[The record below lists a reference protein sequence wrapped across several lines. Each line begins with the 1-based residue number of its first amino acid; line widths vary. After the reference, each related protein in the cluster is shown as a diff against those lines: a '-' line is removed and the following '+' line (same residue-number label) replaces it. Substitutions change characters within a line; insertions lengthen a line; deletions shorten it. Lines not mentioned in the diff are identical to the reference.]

1 MVRLLVLFLFFQI
14 ITINSVCSQSI
25 KKAYRHYDK
34 NEFEKLEE
42 TLIKLDER
50 SSENSGKYY
59 LYSLLYLKNKE
70 DREKLKIAYQNIL
83 NSQRNYLNQD
93 VKDLE
98 ELSDLKIT
106 LKSIDSVKNIIDSL
120 EYEFVKDK
128 NSIEEYKS
136 YIDYYINSKFKND
149 AVKRW
154 HSLEYEIVSNQ
165 NSWEGYKIFMEEF
178 PSSKYYH
185 MAKELYE
192 KLIFE
197 EKTKNNSINSF
208 EDFIAKYPDTP
219 YRDSIE
225 FTLFK
230 KYTVNNSVDGYLKFL
245 YKFPQSEYSKL
256 SINFLY
262 HTSLKEFSAI
272 NEMTDNKNLLDSLA
286 EISNIDKLSLIG
298 VIEDSVTYF
307 IDKNGNKI
315 LSNRSF
321 EFENKYLCSFFKD
334 DFFIVKGPDSNIIV
348 NRNFSEIYRSNFSHV
363 EDMGVGLLKVF
374 SQDDFVVIHKS
385 GKIILRGDYDDAFVV
400 DNSYLLMEKDNYFT
414 LFTVLGERIF
424 DNVFTDVY
432 KEGTF
437 IIFERDIDSRIAIIN
452 TDKIK
457 KLFLSSENPDFKYD
471 DYEYIKGDFMILIED
486 DNESLVNKNLIEIIS
501 TGNNKII
508 ESDYGWINST
518 EYGIKII
525 TDLFPSDFSTYY
537 ESVIN
542 NSKYILTK
550 RNGSWDIFFRDSL
563 SFDLINLDSVS
574 IISENVI
581 WVRDKFNESLLF
593 SNYSKMNL
601 PNNYNLEILKSKFG
615 YKTFIKI
622 YEDDDSYIINEEG
635 LKLPPSE
642 YYYTVEKGNTISFI
656 SKKFNISQTDLLRL
670 NNKKNKNLF
679 IGERVK
685 VRGYTPDIA
694 LSDSL
699 FIIQYNGKKGV
710 SNLMGEIILE
720 PKYDGI
726 TNLDPNNLI
735 LIQGESFGNFCISES
750 SVIEPIFLSI
760 IKPFGKN
767 QYLVEN
773 NEGKSLVKSN
783 GDELISKFQS
793 IDYLN
798 DSLVILS
805 REGVRTIYSLISQNS
820 ILEFDSFE
828 IIDDSLGI
836 ILIKLEDEYGL
847 FSTDKGFILNLAYD
861 QITDIIDS
869 DGNRLFKAIQ
879 IIPDAELLVNI
890 IVNSDGKIILNQ
902 GIELGLLDRINC
914 DIL

>member
-14 ITINSVCSQSI
+14 ITINSVLSQSI

-59 LYSLLYLKNKE
+59 LYSLFYLKNKE
-70 DREKLKIAYQNIL
+70 DREKLKLAYQNVL

-93 VKDLE
+93 AKGLE
-98 ELSDLKIT
+98 ELSELNIT

-120 EYEFVKDK
+120 EYEFVKDI

-136 YIDYYINSKFKND
+136 YINYYMTSKFINN
-149 AVKRW
+149 AVQRW
-154 HSLEYEIVSNQ
+154 HSLEYEIISNQ
-165 NSWEGYKIFMEEF
+165 NSWEGYKIFMDEF
-178 PSSKYYH
+178 PSSKYYY

-208 EDFIAKYPDTP
+208 EDFISKYPETP

-225 FTLFK
+225 FTLLK

-272 NEMTDNKNLLDSLA
+272 NEMTDDKNLLDSIA
-286 EISNIDKLSLIG
+286 KISNIDKLPLIG
-298 VIEDSVTYF
+298 VIDDSVTYF
-307 IDKNGNKI
+307 IDKKGYKI
-315 LSNRSF
+315 LSNGSF

-334 DFFIVKGPDSNIIV
+334 DFFIVMGQESNIIL

-363 EDMGVGLLKVF
+363 EDIGVGLIKVF
-374 SQDDFVVIHKS
+374 SEDDFIVLHKS

-400 DNSYLLMEKDNYFT
+400 DNSYLLMEKDNSFT
-414 LFTVLGERIF
+414 LFTVFGERIF

-437 IIFERDIDSRIAIIN
+437 IIFERDIDSRIAIVN

-471 DYEYIKGDFMILIED
+471 DYEYINGDFMILIQD
-486 DNESLVNKNLIEIIS
+486 DNESLVDKNFVEII
-501 TGNNKII
+501 TMGNNKIF
-508 ESDYGWINST
+508 EYDYGWINST

-525 TDLFPSDFSTYY
+525 TDLFSSDFSTYY

-550 RNGSWDIFFRDSL
+550 RNGSWDVFFRDSL
-563 SFDLINLDSVS
+563 SFDIINLDSVS
-574 IISENVI
+574 ILSENII

-601 PNNYNLEILKSKFG
+601 PDNYNLEILKSKFG

-622 YEDDDSYIINEEG
+622 IEDDYSYIINEEG
-635 LKLPPSE
+635 LTLPPAE
-642 YYYTVEKGNTISFI
+642 YYYTVEKGNTISFL

-670 NNKKNKNLF
+670 NNKKSKNIF
-679 IGERVK
+679 VGERIK
-685 VRGYTPDIA
+685 IKGYTPDIA
-694 LSDSL
+694 ISDSL
-699 FIIQYNGKKGV
+699 FIIQYNGKKGI
-710 SNLMGEIILE
+710 SNLMGKIVLE

-726 TNLDPNNLI
+726 TNLDSNNLI
-735 LIQGESFGNFCISES
+735 LIQGESFGNYCISES
-750 SVIEPIFLSI
+750 SVIEPIFSSI

-767 QYLVEN
+767 HYVAKN
-773 NEGKSLVKSN
+773 SEGKSLLTSN

-798 DSLVILS
+798 DSLVILL
-805 REGVRTIYSLISQNS
+805 REGVRSIYSLISENS

-836 ILIKLEDEYGL
+836 ILVKSADDYGL
-847 FSTDKGFILNLAYD
+847 FSTYKGFILNLAYD

-902 GIELGLLDRINC
+902 GIKLGLLDRLHC